1 MATLIKDLSASL
13 REAIRTAAA
22 FTVILER
29 EPYSVSGVLI
39 EPDKVLTASHLVEDA
54 GAKVTLANGASR
66 EATLAGR
73 DPSHD
78 LALLRLKP
86 PADAAA
92 DARPAVGA
100 VEVGDLV
107 LTLRRDP
114 FDGVNASLGM
124 VSAAGSKLRIGRM
137 APMDRYLQLDAPRL
151 AGSTGGPLAD
161 GSGKLVGIQVFNRR
175 MGAEVAVPAALA
187 IERAALLA
195 ARGTIKRA
203 HLGIRSQTVEL
214 PGGGTAGTQDSGL
227 LVVSVEPGSPADRA
241 GLLIGDVVVGFG
253 AAEVRRH
260 EDLLDAMSAAP
271 AGAAS
276 ELSVLR
282 AGKRQT
288 VRVTLGEA

>member
-1 MATLIKDLSASL
+1 MAPLIEDLSASF
-13 REAIRTAAA
+13 REAIRIGAT
-22 FTVILER
+22 FTVTLER

-39 EPDKVLTASHLVEDA
+39 EPDKVLTASHLVEDE
-54 GAKVTLANGASR
+54 GATVTLPDGTSR

-78 LALLRLKP
+78 LALLKLAS
-86 PADAAA
+86 PADAG
-92 DARPAVGA
+92 PQPVVGA
-100 VEVGDLV
+100 AQVGDMV

-137 APMDRYLQLDAPRL
+137 TPMDRYLQVDAPRL
-151 AGSTGGPLAD
+151 TGSTGGPLVD
-161 GSGKLVGIQVFNRR
+161 GSGRLVGIQVFNRR

-187 IERAALLA
+187 LERAALLA
-195 ARGTIKRA
+195 TTGTIKRA
-203 HLGIRSQTVEL
+203 HLGIRSQAVHL
-214 PGGGTAGTQDSGL
+214 PKSGTPGAQASGL
-227 LVVSVEPGSPADRA
+227 LVISVEPGSAADRA

-260 EDLLDAMSAAP
+260 EDLLDAMSAATV
-271 AGAAS
+271 GAVS

>member
-1 MATLIKDLSASL
+1 MAPLIEDLSASF
-13 REAIRTAAA
+13 REAIRIGAT
-22 FTVILER
+22 FTVTLER
-29 EPYSVSGVLI
+29 EPYCVSGVLI
-39 EPDKVLTASHLVEDA
+39 EPDKVLTASHLVEDE
-54 GAKVTLANGASR
+54 GATVTLPDGTSR

-78 LALLRLKP
+78 LALLKLAS
-86 PADAAA
+86 PADAG
-92 DARPAVGA
+92 PQPVVGA
-100 VEVGDLV
+100 AQVGDLV

-137 APMDRYLQLDAPRL
+137 TPMDRYLQVDAPRL
-151 AGSTGGPLAD
+151 TGSTGGPLVD
-161 GSGKLVGIQVFNRR
+161 GSGRLVGIQVFNRR

-187 IERAALLA
+187 LERAALLA
-195 ARGTIKRA
+195 TTGTIKRA
-203 HLGIRSQTVEL
+203 HLGIRSQAVHL
-214 PGGGTAGTQDSGL
+214 PKSGTPGAQASGL
-227 LVVSVEPGSPADRA
+227 LVISVEPGSAADRA

-260 EDLLDAMSAAP
+260 EDLLDAMSAATV
-271 AGAAS
+271 GAVS

>member
-1 MATLIKDLSASL
+1 MAPLIEDLSASF
-13 REAIRTAAA
+13 REAIRIGAT
-22 FTVILER
+22 FTVTLER
-29 EPYSVSGVLI
+29 EPYCVSGVLI
-39 EPDKVLTASHLVEDA
+39 EPDKVLTASHLVEDE
-54 GAKVTLANGASR
+54 GATVTLPDGTSR

-78 LALLRLKP
+78 LALLKLAS
-86 PADAAA
+86 PADAG
-92 DARPAVGA
+92 PQPVVGA
-100 VEVGDLV
+100 AQVGDLV

-137 APMDRYLQLDAPRL
+137 TPMDRYLQVDAPRL
-151 AGSTGGPLAD
+151 TGSTGGPLVD
-161 GSGKLVGIQVFNRR
+161 GSGRLVGIQVFNRR
-175 MGAEVAVPAALA
+175 MGAEVAVPAAPAL
-187 IERAALLA
+187 ERAALLA
-195 ARGTIKRA
+195 TTGTIKRA
-203 HLGIRSQTVEL
+203 HLGIRSQAVHL
-214 PGGGTAGTQDSGL
+214 PKSGTPGAQASGL
-227 LVVSVEPGSPADRA
+227 LVISVEPGSAADRA

-260 EDLLDAMSAAP
+260 EDLLDAMSAATV
-271 AGAAS
+271 GAVS